1 MKWLKIDHTA
11 PSDSTAAL
19 VGGRPSLH
27 KKLSDAEKDALLVTQ
42 VVSEVHTKWA
52 VWIGAAMAVF
62 SMTAAAFSTYFL
74 FSGLK
79 SIDYEV
85 ENRRIDRSYDFI
97 LLSFDDPIASASEEV
112 NNIIDIAGG
121 VDGTPEQF
129 YNRVKKNDAA
139 FQAISNLFQYYHTIG
154 DCVAKERCDANII
167 RSGITL
173 GAKSLVER
181 ACILIIEAQEA
192 EKLENQTNESNFMVD
207 FIDLIHADCKSQL

>member
-1 MKWLKIDHTA
+1 MKWLKVYHTSPRNSA
-11 PSDSTAAL
+11 AAL
-19 VGGRPSLH
+19 VGGRPSPHL
-27 KKLSDAEKDALLVTQ
+27 KLSDAEKDALLVTQ

-52 VWIGAAMAVF
+52 VWIGAVMAVF
-62 SMTAAAFSTYFL
+62 SMIAAAFSAYIL

-85 ENRRIDRSYDFI
+85 ENRRIDRAYDFI

-129 YNRVKKNDAA
+129 YNYVIKNDKAL
-139 FQAISNLFQYYHTIG
+139 QEISNLFSFYHTIG

-181 ACILIIEAQEA
+181 ACILIINAQKA
-192 EKLENQTNESNFMVD
+192 DKLENRINKSNFMVD
-207 FIDLIHADCKSQL
+207 FVDLVDADCKI